1 MSESEI
7 NLDDDDDDDD
17 DDDITVFNNDAVW

>member
-7 NLDDDDDDDD
+7 NLDDDDDDD
-17 DDDITVFNNDAVW
+17 DDDITVFNNDAVWC